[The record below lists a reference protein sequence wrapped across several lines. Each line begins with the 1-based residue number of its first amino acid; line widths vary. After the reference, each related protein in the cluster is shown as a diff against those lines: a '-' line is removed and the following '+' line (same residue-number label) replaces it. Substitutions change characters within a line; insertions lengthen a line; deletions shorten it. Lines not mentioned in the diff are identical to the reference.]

1 MAKKPPSVTL
11 RITSADAG
19 VRLDR
24 LLRKLLPDVPLSG
37 VHRMIRKGGALVDGV
52 RARER
57 TRLAEGSE
65 LSLAL
70 EEADAAA
77 LRERLASEEAEPD
90 ARPAPGFAAGFTP
103 VRARIP
109 VIHEDAHVLAFDK
122 PSGVAAHP
130 GSGHHLEDTV
140 LGALY
145 ARVGKGT
152 ATFTPALV
160 GRLDRDT
167 SGVQLAGISPEGLRG
182 LSALSR
188 SREIVKTYLALVRG
202 EGGRSP
208 GRIDSS
214 LVDSGAG
221 RARMRA
227 LPAGEEAEGALE
239 AITEYRALSR
249 GGGASLVEVRPLTG
263 RRHQIRAHFTSIGAP
278 VAGDVRYGDRDWNR
292 KLASRAQLER
302 LFLHCTE
309 ARFAHP
315 VTSSDVLVG
324 SPLPGELGRTLQTL
338 GISL

>member
-1 MAKKPPSVTL
+1 MKRPPSVTL
-11 RITSADAG
+11 RITSAEAD

-24 LLRKLLPDVPLSG
+24 YLRKLLPDVPLSG

-57 TRLAEGSE
+57 TRLQEGSE

-70 EEADAAA
+70 PEEDAAA
-77 LRERLASEEAEPD
+77 LRERLATAEPEPGV
-90 ARPAPGFAAGFTP
+90 RPKPGSAPVFTP

-109 VIHEDAHVLAFDK
+109 VLHEDEHVLAFDK
-122 PSGVAAHP
+122 PSGVAAHT

-145 ARVGKGT
+145 ERVGRGT

-182 LSALSR
+182 LSELSR
-188 SREIVKTYLALVRG
+188 SREIAKTYLALVRG
-202 EGGRSP
+202 GDVPSP
-208 GRIDSS
+208 GRIDSP
-214 LVDSGAG
+214 LVDTKSG

-227 LPAGEEAEGALE
+227 LAPGESVEGALE
-239 AITEYRALSR
+239 AVTGYGVVAR
-249 GGGASLVEVRPLTG
+249 GEDASLVEARPLTG
-263 RRHQIRAHFTSIGAP
+263 RRHQIRAHFASIGAP

-292 KLASRAQLER
+292 KLASRAALGR

-315 VTSSDVLVG
+315 VTGSEVRVS
-324 SPLPGELGRTLQTL
+324 SPLPPGLERTLVLL
-338 GISL
+338 GISR